1 MDIAYRTRTC
11 TLYVGDCLDVIP
23 RIRATVD
30 TVVTSPPYNV
40 RGRITT
46 GLTRRTTA
54 RVQQINSTFYA
65 DSMPQQVYACWLQ
78 YVVATLLDRAKGLVW
93 VNHKL
98 RWVDRADYHPARM
111 LPFRIHSEII
121 WHREGSLAFNMRR
134 FAQNHEVLIGFGFPH
149 YWDSQVDRM
158 LSVWSITHGKKP
170 GCAIHPCSFPLELA
184 RRPIVASC
192 PPDGVVLDPFAGS
205 CTVGVA
211 ALATGRRFIGIE
223 KNPAYVPAAID
234 RLKAWRSEVH
244 DSPPLQKN
252 GITTVAPER
261 STAG

>member
-30 TVVTSPPYNV
+30 TVVTSPPYNTLGRDRRV
-40 RGRITT
+40 RRGVAWQAKVNALAYEDAKPETT
-46 GLTRRTTA
+46 YQA
-54 RVQQINSTFYA
+54 
-65 DSMPQQVYACWLQ
+65 WLR
-78 YVVATLLDRAKGLVW
+78 YVVCLCLDSAAGLVW
-93 VNHKL
+93 VNHKTRYRSRL
-98 RWVDRADYHPARM
+98 AIHPARFLD
-111 LPFRIHSEII
+111 LPLYAEVI
-121 WHREGSLAFNMRR
+121 WSRAGSFNFNTRR
-134 FAQNHEVLIGFGFPH
+134 FAPSHETLLAFGRPH
-149 YWDSQVDRM
+149 WWDPSHEGL
-158 LSVWSITHGKKP
+158 LSVWSIPQVVNRTD
-170 GCAIHPCSFPLELA
+170 HPCPFPLELA

-244 DSPPLQKN
+244 DSPPLRK
-252 GITTVAPER
+252 
-261 STAG
+261 TA